1 MTLSSTLAGLCE
13 EPGVTSEGR
22 LHRHTLMTNTFFP
35 PQLPLVIAHRG
46 LAIDHPENT
55 LPAFIAGVEAGAD
68 ILETDVHLSKDGQV
82 VIAHDPTLDRV
93 AGMGGRVSD
102 FTAAEL
108 ASIDLGGG
116 VGFPTLVDLLD
127 TLPQAKLNID
137 LKTPDVVAAFVD
149 VVTQMNAQ
157 QRVLV
162 ASFDEATRIHA
173 TSQLPGVATSA
184 TRKHFLPGLLWAAL
198 GAKDN
203 LDKVFD
209 GIDAVQTPTS
219 YLGIPI
225 TTKRFISQLT
235 GIGKQVHV
243 WTINEE
249 DKMREL
255 LDLGVTGIVTDRS
268 DIAVRVRADYVG

>member
-1 MTLSSTLAGLCE
+1 
-13 EPGVTSEGR
+13 
-22 LHRHTLMTNTFFP
+22 MTNTFFP
-35 PQLPLVIAHRG
+35 ETFPLVIAHRG
-46 LAIDHPENT
+46 LAVDHPENT
-55 LPAFIAGVEAGAD
+55 LPAFIAGLAAGAD

-82 VIAHDPTLDRV
+82 IIAHDPTLDRV
-93 AGMGGRVSD
+93 AGVSGRISD
-102 FTAAEL
+102 FTAADL

-116 VGFPTLVDLLD
+116 VGFSTLVNLLE
-127 TLPQAKLNID
+127 TLPEAKLNID

-149 VVTQMNAQ
+149 VVSQMNAH

-225 TTKRFISQLT
+225 TTKRFIAQLT

-255 LDLGVTGIVTDRS
+255 LDLGVTGIVTDRC
-268 DIAVRVRADYVG
+268 DIAVRVRADYVD